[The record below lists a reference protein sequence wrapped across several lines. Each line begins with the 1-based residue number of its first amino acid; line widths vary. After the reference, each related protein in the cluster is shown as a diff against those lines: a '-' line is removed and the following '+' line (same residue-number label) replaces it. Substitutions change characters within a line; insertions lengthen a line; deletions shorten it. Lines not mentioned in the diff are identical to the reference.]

1 MPGEHTNVIEFP
13 DDAIGKS
20 AFEEANSRE
29 ITMIETLFQD
39 LRFGLRMLAKSPGF
53 TAVAILS
60 LTLGIG
66 ANTAIFSLVNTAAL
80 RPLPVARPNELMS
93 LKNAN
98 GSKIDTGFSYL
109 NYKDF
114 RDRNDVFADLIG
126 YQFTPVSTSY
136 EGINEK
142 MWAYLVT
149 GNYFNGLGVNAILGR
164 VI

>member
-1 MPGEHTNVIEFP
+1 MNKRALFCVWHLVLSPLYSIQDRQTTRCQLPTKEKYRGQ
-13 DDAIGKS
+13 G
-20 AFEEANSRE
+20 E

-114 RDRNDVFADLIG
+114 RDRNDVF
-126 YQFTPVSTSY
+126 
-136 EGINEK
+136 
-142 MWAYLVT
+142 
-149 GNYFNGLGVNAILGR
+149 
-164 VI
+164 